1 MSYRCNGFRFA
12 GIASG
17 VKGKK
22 KLDLG
27 LIVSDRLANTAA
39 VFTTNKAAAAPVR
52 LSRATLKKNDG
63 MIRALVVNSGNAN
76 ACTGQ
81 SGAKDART
89 MGKLA
94 ATSIGA
100 SPSEILVAS
109 TGVIGVPLAMDKLE
123 KGIPSAQKALRR
135 GSIDKF
141 AESILT
147 TDNDIKIA
155 QRRIAIGGERITLL
169 GCTKGAGMIAPN
181 MATTLSFI
189 VTDAKLSTK
198 ALNQALQ
205 SAVAPTFNAISIDG
219 DTSTNDMVSAMASGA
234 AGGSSLRGADL
245 RQFTSSLT
253 DLLDELA
260 RKLMRGG
267 EGVHHVVDVFVRGTK
282 NDKQASTIAK
292 TIANSP
298 LVKAAIA
305 GRDPN
310 WGRILAA
317 AGRAGVA
324 INLSKASLRIGSVS
338 VLVGGTPSSNP
349 NWEAKA
355 SAVMKRSEYPVI
367 LDIGQ
372 GPGRARYLACDLSK
386 QYVSINADYRS

>member
-12 GIASG
+12 GVASG
-17 VKGKK
+17 VKAKR

-27 LIVSDRLANTAA
+27 LIVSDHPTNTAA

-52 LSRATLKKNDG
+52 LSRSVLKKNNG
-63 MIRALVVNSGNAN
+63 IVRALVVNSGNAN

-89 MGKLA
+89 MAKIA
-94 ATSIGA
+94 AASIGI
-100 SPSEILVAS
+100 SPSEVLVAS
-109 TGVIGVPLAMDKLE
+109 TGVIGVPLPIDKLE
-123 KGIPSAQKALRR
+123 SGIPTATKALRR
-135 GSIDKF
+135 GSMDKF

-147 TDNDIKIA
+147 TDLSSKIA
-155 QRRIAIGGERITLL
+155 QRRIAIGGQRITLL

-181 MATTLSFI
+181 MATTLSFV
-189 VTDAKLSTK
+189 VTDAKLSTN
-198 ALNQALQ
+198 ALNQALRA
-205 SAVAPTFNAISIDG
+205 AVAPTFNAISVDG

-267 EGVHHVVDVFVRGTK
+267 EGVHHVVDIFVRGTK
-282 NDKQASTIAK
+282 HDRDASKIAK

-317 AGRAGVA
+317 AGRAGVPV
-324 INLSKASLRIGSVS
+324 NLSRANLRIGSVP
-338 VLVGGTPSSNP
+338 VLIAGSPNTNSS
-349 NWEAKA
+349 WEAKA
-355 SAVMKRSEYPVI
+355 SKVMDRDEYPMI
-367 LDIGQ
+367 LDIGC

-386 QYVSINADYRS
+386 EYVSINADYRS